1 MASAAWRTKL
11 QHTSL
16 VHIRRNVVDSSVHK
30 VSYKYTYQWHLLV
43 VGTQMANNQQQLA
56 TQEFSTSQD
65 FLYTHYLTVMCFYA
79 NK

>member
-1 MASAAWRTKL
+1 MAPP
-11 QHTSL
+11 H
-16 VHIRRNVVDSSVHK
+16 
-30 VSYKYTYQWHLLV
+30 LV
-43 VGTQMANNQQQLA
+43 VGTQMSNNQQQLA